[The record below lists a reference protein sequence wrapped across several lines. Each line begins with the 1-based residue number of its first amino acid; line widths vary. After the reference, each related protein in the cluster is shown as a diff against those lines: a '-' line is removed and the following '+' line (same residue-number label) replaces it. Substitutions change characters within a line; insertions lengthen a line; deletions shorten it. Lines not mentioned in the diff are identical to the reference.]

1 MAASIRAIK
10 DRINSVSSM
19 KKITHAMELVSSSKF
34 RRTRERA
41 EARKAY
47 TAYII
52 SSLQTIAAAVDAPQN
67 TFLVKNGVEKD
78 LYIVI
83 TADKGLAG
91 GFNSNLL
98 KYAQSLM
105 NESGRPAAVLAVG
118 NKSAEYFARRNN
130 IEVLG
135 TYTGKSETPSLEFS
149 TDIANTAMN
158 LYKNKVVGNVYVVYN
173 RFISVLSQRPSHVQL
188 FPLTAD
194 LTEVQDEVDSFGFEF
209 PVSTAPTVGKSGLI
223 MTFEPDAEELLD
235 YLVPRYIIN
244 AIYGACIENSAGE
257 QAARKTAM
265 ENATENADE
274 MIANL
279 SLSYNRARQAA
290 ITTEISEIV
299 GGAAALQ

>member
-41 EARKAY
+41 EARRAY

-67 TFLVKNGVEKD
+67 TFLIENGVEKD

-83 TADKGLAG
+83 TSDKGLAG

-98 KYAQSLM
+98 KYAQALM
-105 NESGRPAAVLAVG
+105 NESGRPSAVLAVG
-118 NKSAEYFARRNN
+118 NKSAEYFTRRPA

-135 TYTGKSETPSLEFS
+135 TYTGKSESPSLEFS

-173 RFISVLSQRPSHVQL
+173 RFISVISQRPSHVKL

-209 PVSTAPTVGKSGLI
+209 PVSTAPRVGKSGYI
-223 MTFEPDAEELLD
+223 MTFEPDAEELLE

-274 MIANL
+274 MIAAL

-290 ITTEISEIV
+290 ITQELTEIIA
-299 GGAAALQ
+299 GADAIG